1 MKRLDPWL
9 AAAFL
14 VIGAASFLTQSSTAQ
29 ALEQP
34 GVALRQL
41 VWLAASFTVMV
52 VVGQLDYRVLARF
65 WPFFYALTAVVLA
78 VLPVVAPLRSGAR
91 AWLAVGPF
99 TVQPSEFARVVTALA
114 VAAVAA
120 RHQEALLS
128 FRKAGELA
136 ALVALPVLLILLQPD
151 LGVALTFLPILVA
164 TWWLSGLRRR
174 LWVALGLLAAA
185 CVVLAFAF
193 ALKPYQKDRILT
205 FLEPDRDPYA
215 AGYQQRQAKIA
226 VGSGGVFGKGLRSG
240 TQSQLR
246 FLPAQATDFAF
257 AVWAEETG
265 FWGSALL
272 LVAYGVLLGR
282 VFNAA
287 LLARDRLGLLLAGGI
302 GAAFAAQTLV
312 NLGMNLGLAPTVGIT
327 LPLFSYGGSSV
338 LASGLALGLV
348 QSVWRLR
355 FANL

>member
-1 MKRLDPWL
+1 VRRLDLWL

-14 VIGAASFLTQSSTAQ
+14 LIAAASFLTQSSTAQ
-29 ALEQP
+29 ALAQP
-34 GVALRQL
+34 GVAVRQL
-41 VWLAASFTVMV
+41 VWLLVSFALMV
-52 VVGQLDYRVLARF
+52 AVGQLDYRVLARF
-65 WPFFYALTAVVLA
+65 WPLFYALTVALLA
-78 VLPVVAPLRSGAR
+78 VLPAVAPLRAGAR
-91 AWLAVGPF
+91 SWLVLGAF

-164 TWWLSGLRRR
+164 AWWLSGLRRR
-174 LWVALGLLAAA
+174 VWVALGLLGAA

-193 ALKPYQKDRILT
+193 ALKPYQKERILT

-226 VGSGGVFGKGLRSG
+226 VGSGGVSGKGLRSG

-257 AVWAEETG
+257 AVWAEEAG
-265 FWGSALL
+265 FFGSALL
-272 LVAYGVLLGR
+272 LAAYALLASR
-282 VFNAA
+282 IFAAA
-287 LLARDRLGLLLAGGI
+287 LVARDRLGMVLSGCI
-302 GAAFAAQTLV
+302 GAVFAAQTLV
-312 NLGMNLGLAPTVGIT
+312 NVGMNLGLAPTVGIT

-338 LASGLALGLV
+338 LASGVALGLV